1 VKHLFLISVL
11 TGLLLQNFNQF
22 VIMLEYKINF
32 SYVANVL
39 CENRDKPE
47 MHCNGKCHLR
57 KQLEKDQQQEKNG
70 SSAKEKFE
78 VVFID
83 DLLSFNLE
91 SLAPAT
97 PLTTFY
103 QGAALPSPTFSFFRP
118 PQV

>member
-1 VKHLFLISVL
+1 
-11 TGLLLQNFNQF
+11 
-22 VIMLEYKINF
+22 MLEYKINF
-32 SYVANVL
+32 SYIANVL

-57 KQLEKDQQQEKNG
+57 KELEKDQQQEKNG
-70 SSAKEKFE
+70 SSAREKFE

-97 PLTTFY
+97 QLTTFY
-103 QGAALPSPTFSFFRP
+103 QGVALPSPTFSFFRP

>member
-1 VKHLFLISVL
+1 VKYFFLISVL

-57 KQLEKDQQQEKNG
+57 KQLEKDQQQENNG
-70 SSAKEKFE
+70 TSGKEKFE
-78 VVFID
+78 VVYID
-83 DLLSFNLE
+83 DLLSFNLA
-91 SLAPAT
+91 SLAPFTRVTA
-97 PLTTFY
+97 FY
-103 QGAALPSPTFSFFRP
+103 QHPALHDPSFSFFRP

>member
-1 VKHLFLISVL
+1 VKYFFLISVL

-57 KQLEKDQQQEKNG
+57 KQLEKDQQQERN
-70 SSAKEKFE
+70 STSAKEQ

-83 DLLSFNLE
+83 DLITFNFE
-91 SLAPAT
+91 SLAPFTRVTA
-97 PLTTFY
+97 FY
-103 QGAALPSPTFSFFRP
+103 QHPALHNPSFSFFRP
-118 PQV
+118 PQI